1 MVPSDEKILETLRK
15 AAVFENAADHT
26 LQGLAPRCTLRKLS
40 EGELL
45 FYQDDPGEAVFIVR
59 SGAIAIF
66 LGSADG
72 RELVINEM
80 HPGDCFGEI
89 ALFTNASRST
99 SAMAR
104 EESELVVI
112 PSKAFLEIV
121 EGGPD
126 LMRRILKMTAQRLRV
141 SSERE
146 SALAFLDASARIARV
161 LLQMDETADTPGVIA
176 ITQEELAQHV
186 GLTRQT
192 VASTLGKWRRD
203 GWVDTGRGEIEIRRR
218 GVLEHFAYKT
228 VV

>member
-1 MVPSDEKILETLRK
+1 MRQVNKKIYETLN
-15 AAVFENAADHT
+15 NALIFKEVQTST
-26 LQGLAPRCTLRKLS
+26 LEGLVPRCTLRRLV

-59 SGAIAIF
+59 SGAVAIF

-104 EESELVVI
+104 EDSELVVI
-112 PSKAFLEIV
+112 PSEAFLDTV
-121 EGGPD
+121 EEGSE

-161 LLQMDETADTPGVIA
+161 LLQLDATADHTGQIE
-176 ITQEELAQHV
+176 ITQEELAQRV

-203 GWVDTGRGEIEIRRR
+203 GWVDTGRGEIEIIRR
-218 GVLEHFAYKT
+218 GVIEHFAYKT
-228 VV
+228 VA

>member
-1 MVPSDEKILETLRK
+1 MVHSNEKILRTLRT
-15 AAVFENAADHT
+15 APIFRDVEDAT
-26 LQGLAPRCTLRKLS
+26 LEGLAPSCTLRKLT

-59 SGAIAIF
+59 SGSIAIF

-89 ALFTNASRST
+89 ALFTNSSRST
-99 SAMAR
+99 SALAR
-104 EESELVVI
+104 EISELVVI
-112 PSKAFLEIV
+112 PSKPFLDVV
-121 EGGPD
+121 EGGPE

-161 LLQMDETADTPGVIA
+161 LLQIVETEDDPGSIK
-176 ITQEELAQHV
+176 ITQEELAQRV

-203 GWVDTGRGEIEIRRR
+203 GWVDTGRGEIQIIKR
-218 GVLEHFAYKT
+218 GVLEHFAFKT

>member
-1 MVPSDEKILETLRK
+1 MVPTDAQILETLQS
-15 AAVFENAADHT
+15 APVFKNAESGT
-26 LQGLAPRCTLRKLS
+26 LTGLAARCTLRKLS

-59 SGAIAIF
+59 SGTIAIF

-104 EESELVVI
+104 QDSQLVVI
-112 PSKAFLEIV
+112 PSDTFLEVV
-121 EGGPD
+121 EDGPE

-161 LLQMDETADTPGVIA
+161 LLQLDETAAQPGRIE
-176 ITQEELAQHV
+176 ITQEELSQHV

-203 GWVDTGRGEIEIRRR
+203 GWVETGRGEIEILKR
-218 GVLEHFAYKT
+218 GVIEHFAYKT

>member
-1 MVPSDEKILETLRK
+1 MAKSPETIFQTLRK
-15 AAVFENAADHT
+15 APIFRDVDDET
-26 LQGLAPRCTLRKLS
+26 LDGLAPNCTLRKLT

-59 SGAIAIF
+59 SGSIAIF

-89 ALFTNASRST
+89 ALFTNSSRST
-99 SAMAR
+99 SALAR
-104 EESELVVI
+104 EISELVVI
-112 PSKAFLEIV
+112 PSKPFLDVV
-121 EGGPD
+121 EGGPE

-161 LLQMDETADTPGVIA
+161 LLQIVETEDDPGSIK
-176 ITQEELAQHV
+176 ITQEELAQRV

-203 GWVDTGRGEIEIRRR
+203 GWVDTGRGEIQIIKR
-218 GVLEHFAYKT
+218 GVLEHFAFKT